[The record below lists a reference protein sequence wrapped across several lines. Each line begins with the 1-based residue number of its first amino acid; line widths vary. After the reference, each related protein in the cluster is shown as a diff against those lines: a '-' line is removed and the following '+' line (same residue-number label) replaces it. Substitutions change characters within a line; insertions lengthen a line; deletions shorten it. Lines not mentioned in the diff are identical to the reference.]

1 MNERYSVRSIVH
13 VSSFLSG
20 SEFTSHQMHVL
31 ESPAP
36 AFLSGQASGICLC
49 AEAEGQGRLVGNL
62 GCASSCPEAQAALC
76 VSGHGQQVC
85 IPVPTGLPGL
95 GEWPESQP
103 HTDLL
108 LTPSKVTQ
116 TPPRSADSWA
126 TMATRGEAGNN
137 ASPCALS
144 PFVSPH
150 RAEDRKGYVGGAPGS
165 DFSWGWKL
173 DLPPYQNCGAW
184 RRRLEPGSQRG
195 LTFSSL
201 SLRQMH
207 WTSRQKGKEGS
218 TQESGSLGLVVL
230 WSRKLSRGW
239 TPWGV

>member
-13 VSSFLSG
+13 VSSSFLSG

-36 AFLSGQASGICLC
+36 AFLLGQASGICLC
-49 AEAEGQGRLVGNL
+49 AEAEGQGRLLGNL

-95 GEWPESQP
+95 GEWPESQA

-126 TMATRGEAGNN
+126 TMATRGGAGNN

-144 PFVSPH
+144 SPH
-150 RAEDRKGYVGGAPGS
+150 TGQRIARGMWEGHLAQISVGAGNWIFLPIRTVEHGGGGWSLDLSGVSLSLLYPFCKCTGPHDRKGRKGPHRSQEAWVWLCCGQGS
-165 DFSWGWKL
+165 
-173 DLPPYQNCGAW
+173 YQGVD
-184 RRRLEPGSQRG
+184 
-195 LTFSSL
+195 
-201 SLRQMH
+201 
-207 WTSRQKGKEGS
+207 
-218 TQESGSLGLVVL
+218 SLGV
-230 WSRKLSRGW
+230 
-239 TPWGV
+239 